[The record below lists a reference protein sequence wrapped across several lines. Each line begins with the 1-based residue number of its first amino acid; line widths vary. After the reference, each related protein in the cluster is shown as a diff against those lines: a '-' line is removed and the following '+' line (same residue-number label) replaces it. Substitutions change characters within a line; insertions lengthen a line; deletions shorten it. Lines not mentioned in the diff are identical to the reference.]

1 MSATVGLF
9 EGRVPF
15 IDPLALEK
23 QIPLG
28 DTGLTTAPLGLGT
41 WAWGNQ
47 LLWGYTEASDPELRR
62 AFDEAVTAGINF
74 FDTGDS
80 YGTGKLEG
88 QAERLL
94 GRFRSEYAAE
104 KSAARAANVVLAT
117 KLAVYPWRLTGQSFE
132 AACRASLARMGR
144 SQLEVAQAH
153 WSPANYA
160 PWQEAAL
167 WDGLCRSYEAGLC
180 RAVGASNFGPRQLR
194 RFAGYCRDR
203 GVPLVLNQV
212 QFSLLSTAPLETGL
226 VEVCG
231 ELGITVVAYSP
242 LALGTLSGKY
252 TLSPDGR
259 RAVPAQSTAAL
270 PSGPRGFLLQRVL
283 PGAEELVQTLEVIA
297 RQRGRT
303 VAQVALNWCV
313 CKGAVPIVGARNAA
327 QVRDN
332 LGALGWRLGPGE
344 VAALDGAAKKAQRKA
359 TQNIFMTS

>member
-1 MSATVGLF
+1 MGWHPSPLGRVAHRLRSPPHGPTSLLRPGQPAPVRALPLEGIWWASSMSLAMTMVLIAISGSRLRPRAVVRKIPEVQCMSAAVGLF

-23 QIPLG
+23 RIPLG

-194 RFAGYCRDR
+194 RFAAYCRDR

-212 QFSLLSTAPLETGL
+212 QFSLLSTAPLDTGL

-259 RAVPAQSTAAL
+259 RAVPAQSKIFAL
-270 PSGPRGFLLQRVL
+270 FAGP
-283 PGAEELVQTLEVIA
+283 A
-297 RQRGRT
+297 
-303 VAQVALNWCV
+303 CYH
-313 CKGAVPIVGARNAA
+313 
-327 QVRDN
+327 
-332 LGALGWRLGPGE
+332 
-344 VAALDGAAKKAQRKA
+344 
-359 TQNIFMTS
+359 SS